1 MLSVAVPWSARP
13 RMDRLKVRS
22 NWRSPC
28 RVDGCETVVVSQ
40 AGTVSDLKIAA
51 QQALGQRFLRL
62 AAPDGRVLHL
72 TEPLSGFRHGDSL
85 TAIAQQPQIAS
96 TFNAFVFWCVGG
108 DRIITWSNPDW
119 TVVTWGHPN
128 YGGDSSKVQDQ
139 LKNVQQVCGTVVGA
153 FAAILADESVVTGGD
168 IEYGGDSSRV
178 QDQFQNV

>member
-1 MLSVAVPWSARP
+1 MMFSGAVPWSARP

-22 NWRSPC
+22 HWRSPC

-108 DRIITWSNPDW
+108 DRIITWSNPD
-119 TVVTWGHPN
+119 
-128 YGGDSSKVQDQ
+128 
-139 LKNVQQVCGTVVGA
+139 
-153 FAAILADESVVTGGD
+153 
-168 IEYGGDSSRV
+168 
-178 QDQFQNV
+178 

>member
-1 MLSVAVPWSARP
+1 
-13 RMDRLKVRS
+13 MDRLKVRS

-85 TAIAQQPQIAS
+85 TAIAQQPKVAA
-96 TFNAFVFWCVGG
+96 TKRAFAVWCDGC
-108 DRIITWSNPDW
+108 DRI
-119 TVVTWGHPN
+119 VTWGESAD
-128 YGGDSSKVQDQ
+128 GGP
-139 LKNVQQVCGTVVGA
+139 
-153 FAAILADESVVTGGD
+153 
-168 IEYGGDSSRV
+168 
-178 QDQFQNV
+178 